1 MGRFDKTFVLK
12 CITILVIQ
20 KKKRE
25 IKRFNSLQCHPECG
39 DKFKMSISQLGIK
52 SLGNY

>member
-20 KKKRE
+20 KKKK
-25 IKRFNSLQCHPECG
+25 KRN
-39 DKFKMSISQLGIK
+39 KKI
-52 SLGNY
+52 